1 MTALHFFF
9 HFAIM
14 SRHISPPALKY
25 YLELV
30 LLILFLRKVH
40 FILSAQ
46 FYVNTSL
53 LSEKITE
60 TQSHIPEYSHGSLSF
75 HSQETLVQDTMKK
88 LGYTKVPL
96 QSSLESMAFLF

>member
-1 MTALHFFF
+1 
-9 HFAIM
+9 M

-60 TQSHIPEYSHGSLSF
+60 TQSHIPEYSHGSLSL